1 METNHD
7 KNLLIIFTSAKT
19 KKKTILKTFLG
30 TPVKLSHLKFRTP
43 KKTTNTNL
51 HVCMKSKRANS
62 FKERTFMRKKNA
74 FHHKIKP

>member
-7 KNLLIIFTSAKT
+7 KNLLIHFTSAKT
-19 KKKTILKTFLG
+19 NKKTIFIKTFLG

-51 HVCMKSKRANS
+51 HVCMKSTRANS
-62 FKERTFMRKKNA
+62 FKERTFMRKKMP
-74 FHHKIKP
+74 FIIK